1 MEKTFKAHP
10 AVSLFLIL
18 RIVFTTMPISAAEL
32 TPAIGNIVSIGSV
45 IVDGSQMDSGKLL
58 DGDHIRTGDLSYAKV
73 VLLNG
78 NSIQLSSGTDLVVT
92 RNNEDIRLQLS
103 SGTVSFTATDNHLA
117 MAFGQYEISPESGA
131 SGSVTIKDGGFA
143 AVRLETGSA
152 TLQNAD
158 ERRDIRLSG
167 VSERTLTLK
176 SISSSE
182 SPIQLASNLP
192 SQEPNAP
199 AQNPTIPNVQ
209 EGPQILSVN
218 PSSLKQ
224 GSERTKVTITGRS
237 TNFFSL
243 NSVEVSGP
251 GVTVLKVDVI
261 DSTHLRATVVLTS
274 EATPGPRTLTVTTG
288 DGTATSTININA
300 TAPGAGG
307 GSSGGSQGG
316 SHTGLIIAGCTDSA
330 PEWVRFPWDAG
341 VGCKRFVHL
350 YASGEFQWYR
360 QLHISRQRWEVGQ
373 QYHDCVYYSDG
384 GQQRSGADRRRDT
397 QLHRKRCRYADR
409 QHDHGQ

>member
-103 SGTVSFTATDNHLA
+103 SGTVSFAATDNHLA

-158 ERRDIRLSG
+158 ERRDILLSG

-199 AQNPTIPNVQ
+199 AQNSTIPNIQ

-237 TNFFSL
+237 TNFFSI

-261 DSTHLRATVVLTS
+261 DSTHLRATVALTS

-307 GSSGGSQGG
+307 GSGGGSQGG
-316 SHTGLIIAGCTDSA
+316 SHTGVIIAG
-330 PEWVRFPWDAG
+330 VAG
-341 VGCKRFVHL
+341 AGAV
-350 YASGEFQWYR
+350 A
-360 QLHISRQRWEVGQ
+360 Q
-373 QYHDCVYYSDG
+373 QFSH
-384 GQQRSGADRRRDT
+384 
-397 QLHRKRCRYADR
+397 
-409 QHDHGQ
+409 